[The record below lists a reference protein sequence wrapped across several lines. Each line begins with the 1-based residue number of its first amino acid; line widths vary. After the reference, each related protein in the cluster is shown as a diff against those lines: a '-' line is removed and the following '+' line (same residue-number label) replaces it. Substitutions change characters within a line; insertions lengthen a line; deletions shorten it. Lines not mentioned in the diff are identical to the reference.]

1 MPPAPPPRVV
11 VTRRLPGEG
20 LGRLAAAADLWVWP
34 QHGPVPRPILIEQ
47 AATAAGLLC
56 TGVDPVDAALL
67 DAAPALRVISSYS
80 VGLDNVDLAECTRR
94 GIPVGHTPDVLTE
107 STADIAFGLLLAAA
121 RRFKEGI
128 DLVRRDEWIYWHPD
142 MLLGEEVHSSTIGIV
157 GLGRIG
163 TAVAR
168 RAAGF
173 GMRILYYS
181 TRRRP
186 EVEARL
192 GAVFRATLPAL
203 LTESDHV
210 VLTVPLTPET
220 HHLIGAS
227 ALAAMKPTA
236 TLVNAS
242 RGPVVDP
249 DALVEAL
256 RSGKLAAAALD
267 VTEPEPLPADHP
279 LVGLPN
285 CTILPHLGSAS
296 RVTRS
301 AMTDLAVANLL
312 AGLRG
317 EPMPACA
324 NPGAA
329 AGRSPR

>member
-1 MPPAPPPRVV
+1 MPAARLPRVV
-11 VTRRLPGEG
+11 ATRRLPGG
-20 LGRLAAAADLWVWP
+20 ALDRLAHEADLWVWP
-34 QHGPVPRPILIEQ
+34 EQGPIPRPVLVERV
-47 AATAAGLLC
+47 APAEALLC
-56 TGVDPVDAALL
+56 TGVDHVDAPLL
-67 DAAPALRVISSYS
+67 DAAPLLRVISSYS

-107 STADIAFGLLLAAA
+107 ATADIAFGLLIAAA

-128 DLVRRDEWIYWHPD
+128 DLVRRGEWAYWYPD
-142 MLLGEEVHSSTIGIV
+142 MLLGEDVHDSTIGIV

-173 GMRILYYS
+173 GMRILYHN

-186 EVEARL
+186 EAEARY
-192 GAVFRATLPAL
+192 GAAFRATLLEL
-203 LTESDHV
+203 LAESDHV
-210 VLTVPLTPET
+210 VLTLPLTPGT
-220 HHLIGAS
+220 RHLIGAS

-249 DALVEAL
+249 EALVAAL
-256 RSGKLAAAALD
+256 RAGTIAAAALD

-285 CTILPHLGSAS
+285 CTIIPHLGSAS
-296 RVTRS
+296 RVARS
-301 AMTDLAVANLL
+301 AMADLAVANLL
-312 AGLRG
+312 AGLSA

-324 NPGAA
+324 NPGAGTA
-329 AGRSPR
+329 HPES

>member
-1 MPPAPPPRVV
+1 MAPTSLPSVV
-11 VTRRLPGEG
+11 VTRRLPGDG
-20 LGRLAAAADLWVWP
+20 FDRLAAAADLWVWP
-34 QHGPVPRPILIEQ
+34 ERGPMPGAVLREQ

-67 DAAPALRVISSYS
+67 DAAPSLRVISSYS

-107 STADIAFGLLLAAA
+107 TTADIAFGLLLASA

-128 DLVRRDEWIYWHPD
+128 DLVRRGEWAYWYPH
-142 MLLGEEVHSSTIGIV
+142 MLLGEDVHSSTIGIV

-163 TAVAR
+163 SAVAR

-173 GMRILYYS
+173 GMRIIYHGP
-181 TRRRP
+181 RRRP
-186 EVEARL
+186 EVEARV
-192 GAVFRATLPAL
+192 GAAFRATLPAL
-203 LTESDHV
+203 LAESDHV

-249 DALVEAL
+249 DALADAL
-256 RSGKLAAAALD
+256 RSGRIAAAALD

-285 CTILPHLGSAS
+285 CTIIPHLGSAS
-296 RVTRS
+296 RATRS

-312 AGLRG
+312 AGLGG

-329 AGRSPR
+329 AGHQTR